1 HWKGLRERDA
11 GPVSHGE
18 LAVEERCLAPHS
30 SLYDARPP
38 VLKGAVTT
46 AGTRIELPVSPSP
59 RVSILIPSAADSRF
73 LTACLASLQRH
84 LSPALPVEVVVVL
97 DGAGAAAGD
106 ALREAAPNAIVAT
119 TAARLGLAGAGNLG
133 RGLARGALLVLLHDD
148 AEIEPGWL
156 EALVATADARPDA
169 GVVGS
174 LVLDPDGS
182 LQSAGMILWREGW
195 TSPPWVGAPPSPAS
209 FEGVRAVDYCGTC
222 SLLVRASIW
231 DAMGGLDDTFFPA
244 YYVDV
249 DVAMSSR
256 RLGRSVLLQPA
267 SRVRHHRGASGTP
280 RFRGFIASRNRDA
293 FLRKWDAELQAHE
306 PQGNDGAG
314 AVARAIARAQASAAR
329 LAESRGPLSGVQQGG
344 AGPEA
349 LPVLERQSLEKDLA
363 LHRSYVKHLE
373 GLVDMEEKRPLL
385 NVMRRRLSRAAR
397 RLIRRVTPSRRG

>member
-1 HWKGLRERDA
+1 
-11 GPVSHGE
+11 
-18 LAVEERCLAPHS
+18 
-30 SLYDARPP
+30 

-46 AGTRIELPVSPSP
+46 AGTRIEIPVSPSP
-59 RVSILIPSAADSRF
+59 RISILIPSAADSRF

-84 LSPALPVEVVVVL
+84 LSRSLPVEVVVVL

-106 ALREAAPNAIVAT
+106 ALREAAPNVRVAT

-133 RGLARGALLVLLHDD
+133 RGLARGEFLVLLHDD

-156 EALVATADARPDA
+156 EALVATVDARPDA

-195 TSPPWVGAPPSPAS
+195 TSPPWVGPAPSPSS

-222 SLLVRASIW
+222 SLLVRASLW

-293 FLRKWDAELQAHE
+293 FLTKWDAELQAHE

-329 LAESRGPLSGVQQGG
+329 LAESQEPLSGGNRTG
-344 AGPEA
+344 KELA
-349 LPVLERQSLEKDLA
+349 VLERHSLEKDLA

-373 GLVDMEEKRPLL
+373 GLVDTEEKRPLL
-385 NVMRRRLSRAAR
+385 NVMRRRLSRVAR
-397 RLIRRVTPSRRG
+397 SLIRRVTPSRRG